1 MTYIFQDL
9 IAKLG
14 IKVYPSEEGK
24 EKRLEHPIV
33 DPFWRAFSNRT
44 YLEGFCSV
52 VVDLV
57 VITRSVAT
65 K

>member
-9 IAKLG
+9 IARLG

-33 DPFWRAFSNRT
+33 DPFWRAF
-44 YLEGFCSV
+44 F
-52 VVDLV
+52 
-57 VITRSVAT
+57 
-65 K
+65 